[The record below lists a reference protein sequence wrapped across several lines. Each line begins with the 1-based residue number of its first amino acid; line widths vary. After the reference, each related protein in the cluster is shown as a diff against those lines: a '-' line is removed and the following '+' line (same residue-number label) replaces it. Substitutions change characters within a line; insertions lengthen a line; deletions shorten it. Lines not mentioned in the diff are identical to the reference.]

1 MNLSICIITKNE
13 CNKLSRL
20 LASAEKLECEIVVVD
35 TGSSDDT
42 METAYRYTH
51 RVFFYKWKNDFA
63 DAKNHAAN
71 LASCDVVMILDTD
84 EWITG
89 FGDTEREQLE
99 EFAQKLSTESYGKDH
114 VGRIKRLNIIE
125 QDGER
130 RENSEWINRIY
141 NRRFFEYEGRI
152 HEQLVRR
159 EDEDR
164 INDQPVGQGEINSVD
179 TDRSYSSDDSHVKPT
194 HRENYNMVR
203 SAVTIYHDGYLGT
216 PEEKHKKAERNR
228 ALLLE
233 ELDNLENRE
242 KQENQENRENR
253 EKQDADLTAQK
264 AYVLYQ
270 LGKSCYMAGEPAA
283 AVEYFDKAL
292 AFDLDPKLEYVIDMV
307 EAYGYALIN
316 SGQEQ
321 KALGLEGVLD
331 EFGGNADF
339 CFMMG
344 LVYMKNALFDKAIF
358 CFDEALEKT
367 QCRMEGVNSYLAYYN
382 KGVIYECL
390 GDSANARECY
400 TRAGNYQKAIDGLDR
415 LDSHCG

>member
-42 METAYRYTH
+42 METAYRYTD

-114 VGRIKRLNIIE
+114 VGRINRLNIIE

-159 EDEDR
+159 
-164 INDQPVGQGEINSVD
+164 GEMSSVD
-179 TDRSYSSDDSHVKPT
+179 Y
-194 HRENYNMVR
+194 EMVR

-233 ELDNLENRE
+233 ELDNLE
-242 KQENQENRENR
+242 KQ
-253 EKQDADLTAQK
+253 EKQDDSLTAQK

-270 LGKSCYMAGEPAA
+270 LGKSCYMAGEPAS

-292 AFDLDPKLEYVIDMV
+292 AFDLDSKLEYVIDMV

-344 LVYMKNALFDKAIF
+344 LVYMKNAMFDKAIF

-400 TRAGNYQKAIDGLDR
+400 TKAGNYQKAIDGLAR

>member
-42 METAYRYTH
+42 METAYRYTD

-63 DAKNHAAN
+63 EAKNHAAN

-89 FGDTEREQLE
+89 FGDTEMEKLE
-99 EFAQKLSTESYGKDH
+99 ELVQKLSTESYGKDH
-114 VGRIKRLNIIE
+114 VGRINRLNIIE

-159 EDEDR
+159 
-164 INDQPVGQGEINSVD
+164 GEMSSVD
-179 TDRSYSSDDSHVKPT
+179 Y
-194 HRENYNMVR
+194 EMVR

-233 ELDNLENRE
+233 ELDNLE
-242 KQENQENRENR
+242 KQ
-253 EKQDADLTAQK
+253 EKQDDSLTAQK

-270 LGKSCYMAGEPAA
+270 LGKSCYMAGEPAS

-331 EFGGNADF
+331 DFGGNADF

-344 LVYMKNALFDKAIF
+344 LVYMKNAMFDKAIF
-358 CFDEALEKT
+358 CFDEALKKT
-367 QCRMEGVNSYLAYYN
+367 QCRMEGVNSHLAHYN

-400 TRAGNYQKAIDGLDR
+400 TKAGNYQKAIDGLDR
-415 LDSHCG
+415 LDRNCG

>member
-42 METAYRYTH
+42 METAYRYTD

-63 DAKNHAAN
+63 EAKNHAAN

-89 FGDTEREQLE
+89 FGDTEMEKLE
-99 EFAQKLSTESYGKDH
+99 ELVQKLSTESYGKDH
-114 VGRIKRLNIIE
+114 VGRINRLNIIE

-159 EDEDR
+159 
-164 INDQPVGQGEINSVD
+164 GEMSSVD
-179 TDRSYSSDDSHVKPT
+179 Y
-194 HRENYNMVR
+194 EMVR

-233 ELDNLENRE
+233 ELDNLE
-242 KQENQENRENR
+242 KQ
-253 EKQDADLTAQK
+253 EKQDDSLTAQK

-270 LGKSCYMAGEPAA
+270 LGKSCYMAGEPAS

-331 EFGGNADF
+331 DFGGNADF

-344 LVYMKNALFDKAIF
+344 LVYMKNAMFDKAIF
-358 CFDEALEKT
+358 CFDEALKKT
-367 QCRMEGVNSYLAYYN
+367 QCRMEGVNSHLAHYN

-400 TRAGNYQKAIDGLDR
+400 TKAGNYQKAIDGLDR